1 MDLNKDRQMETTT
14 AVMCLWWTVLEE
26 CRWPAPH
33 WICQLEWVVVT
44 GLCSPWAWSP
54 QDDDRHGST
63 CITYRKYIE
72 FDALNTLYL
81 RLFPCCVSPVTL
93 PSWHRPHR
101 PWHGSTV
108 NIWPLTQGDTRS
120 KGKKNGWPK
129 EIRWYP
135 TQNTPGEHC
144 THALWTAQGLQCHWL
159 QRWGGRSVA
168 PPWSGAVAAET
179 RGCGY
184 FPHPCCLRWDGRE
197 RGEREEGK
205 RDRRLQRVK
214 Y

>member
-1 MDLNKDRQMETTT
+1 MFMDLNKDRQMETTT
-14 AVMCLWWTVLEE
+14 TVMCLWWTVLGE

-33 WICQLEWVVVT
+33 WIYQLEWVVVT

-72 FDALNTLYL
+72 SLESDALNTLYL

-108 NIWPLTQGDTRS
+108 DIWPLTQGDTRS
-120 KGKKNGWPK
+120 KGKKMAGRRRLGGTLHK
-129 EIRWYP
+129 
-135 TQNTPGEHC
+135 
-144 THALWTAQGLQCHWL
+144 THQVSIVHMPCKLLKVFDVT
-159 QRWGGRSVA
+159 
-168 PPWSGAVAAET
+168 
-179 RGCGY
+179 GC
-184 FPHPCCLRWDGRE
+184 
-197 RGEREEGK
+197 RGEEDALLLLPGQV
-205 RDRRLQRVK
+205 L
-214 Y
+214 